1 MVIFHS
7 GLAWGSKLLQQWR
20 VQGQGGVS
28 VFMKLQVFFVLGGL
42 IFLGKNGFDFSL
54 KRTLE
59 TKRVLFT
66 EMLKFDGWMY
76 LIYHYYE
83 GNRAVENL
91 FGNCFYPWFLSL
103 CCFFSCFF
111 PHFFSLQ
118 GGGVG
123 GLLWCLRY
131 PRFTLPTTHGPNGTS
146 WCKLWNNIHPTTN
159 STNHSTTW
167 TSIRHSLLSQ
177 GKLGDAGDFAEKK
190 WWKQQK
196 ASATIDSCKPANKKS
211 SAFLHLFPME
221 DNRRLAASYIDWIQL
236 ITCSRSQGM

>member
-7 GLAWGSKLLQQWR
+7 GLAWGSKFLQQWR

-103 CCFFSCFF
+103 EDAVFF
-111 PHFFSLQ
+111 HVFSHTFLAYRVGELGGCYDAYGIHVLHYQQLMDPTEHPDANSETISTQLQ
-118 GGGVG
+118 
-123 GLLWCLRY
+123 
-131 PRFTLPTTHGPNGTS
+131 T
-146 WCKLWNNIHPTTN
+146 
-159 STNHSTTW
+159 
-167 TSIRHSLLSQ
+167 
-177 GKLGDAGDFAEKK
+177 
-190 WWKQQK
+190 QQ
-196 ASATIDSCKPANKKS
+196 IIP
-211 SAFLHLFPME
+211 
-221 DNRRLAASYIDWIQL
+221 
-236 ITCSRSQGM
+236 